1 MPLNAS
7 LNLDDLPVQV
17 RQSIENGMRSP
28 RVVTLATGQVL
39 FRFASSDSS
48 PALWAAGAWWLF
60 EHDYQ
65 KILAQHLISQKQH
78 GADGLTLGYLGRVA
92 TAVKQG
98 WSKTDVV
105 VKAVVSQEINAFAG
119 RGRPQYKERA
129 PNGIYYTF
137 SGWHDTEQIYIPNI
151 GDRHGRTLLGYQAL
165 NIRRQK
171 LVGSQQLFDRS

>member
-1 MPLNAS
+1 MPLNDNLS
-7 LNLDDLPVQV
+7 LEQLPSDARDEVL
-17 RQSIENGMRSP
+17 SGMRSP
-28 RVVTLATGQVL
+28 RVVTLAAGQVL
-39 FRFASSDSS
+39 FRFASSDR
-48 PALWAAGAWWLF
+48 PAASWAAGAWWLF
-60 EHDYQ
+60 EHDYR

-105 VKAVVSQEINAFAG
+105 IKAVVNQEIKAFVG

-171 LVGSQQLFDRS
+171 LVSSQQLFDRG

>member
-1 MPLNAS
+1 MPLNNDLS
-7 LNLDDLPVQV
+7 FENLPDAA
-17 RQSIENGMRSP
+17 RQSIESGMRSP
-28 RVVTLATGQVL
+28 RVVTLTAGQVL

-65 KILAQHLISQKQH
+65 KILEQHLISQKQH

-98 WSKTDVV
+98 WSRTDVV
-105 VKAVVSQEINAFAG
+105 VKAVVGQEIKAFVG

-165 NIRRQK
+165 NVLRQK
-171 LVGSQQLFDRS
+171 LVSSQQLFDRG